1 MSSLSRPEPPPGPP
15 ILTDIANASGQHIAT
30 LVRAP
35 GATTATLRD
44 AQGRLRA
51 VLSDWR
57 IDLWREAARHIKNH
71 PDDFQP
77 NSEENACD
85 VPQRP

>member
-1 MSSLSRPEPPPGPP
+1 MSSLSRPEPAPGPP

-51 VLSDWR
+51 IIGNEWSEPWYGAMEF
-57 IDLWREAARHIKNH
+57 IEQHREY
-71 PDDFQP
+71 FQP